1 MQNILSVRY
10 KCTQSAA
17 TLYLVRLCY
26 YGRMPQKFIDMRFW
40 KRVHVIEM
48 FFFCSN
54 DTTTQKNVY
63 VFYVLALL
71 AAGSFSSLPSL
82 TVASLASSP
91 SAIFSVSACNF

>member
-48 FFFCSN
+48 FFF
-54 DTTTQKNVY
+54 
-63 VFYVLALL
+63 F
-71 AAGSFSSLPSL
+71 
-82 TVASLASSP
+82 
-91 SAIFSVSACNF
+91 